1 MPMFR
6 MGNIMGSKVIG
17 SLDLKTD
24 PYTGKASTIKA
35 SQADLP
41 STLNDGVDLHY
52 QTDDVDTTRRAAR
65 IRMTYSGAA
74 AMTAGQIKGADIQ
87 VRGKNGMN
95 IADAEALLVGF
106 IGKGSS
112 TATTMALVTGVRSE
126 LDLLTNDVCTQWR
139 AFHAQLSGGTPP
151 GNVTAGYAL
160 YIENPNTCGN
170 LFAMYCPDDSQV
182 AKSTVVPTTLGG
194 WIKVKIGTATRY
206 IGLYAAP
213 S

>member
-1 MPMFR
+1 MFR
-6 MGNIMGSKVIG
+6 MGYVMGSKVIG

-24 PYTGKASTIKA
+24 PYTGKASTLKIT
-35 SQADLP
+35 QA
-41 STLNDGVDLHY
+41 TLSDSFTDGLDFHY
-52 QTDDVDTTRRAAR
+52 QTDDVDTTKRAMR
-65 IRMTYSGAA
+65 VRMTYAGAA

-182 AKSTVVPTTLGG
+182 ARSNHAPSTLAG
-194 WIKVKIGTATRY
+194 WIKVKVGTTTMY
-206 IGLYAAP
+206 IGLYTTP
-213 S
+213 

>member
-24 PYTGKASTIKA
+24 PYTGKASTLKIT
-35 SQADLP
+35 QA
-41 STLNDGVDLHY
+41 TLSDSFTDGLDFHY
-52 QTDDVDTTRRAAR
+52 QTDDVDTTKRAMR
-65 IRMTYSGAA
+65 VRMTYAGAA

-87 VRGKNGMN
+87 VRGKDKMN

-112 TATTMALVTGVRSE
+112 SAGTTMALVTGVRSE
-126 LDLLTNDVCTQWR
+126 LDLLTYDVCTQWR

-170 LFAMYCPDDSQV
+170 LFAMYCPDDSCV
-182 AKSTVVPTTLGG
+182 ARSDHAPSTLAG
-194 WIKVKIGTATRY
+194 WIKVKVGTTTMY
-206 IGLYAAP
+206 IGLYSAP
-213 S
+213 